1 MKSQM
6 GTSLAF
12 ITTLVW
18 LLSVFSSLATA
29 QSQPIPGTIANN
41 DSIFVD
47 GKTFT
52 ITPGKA
58 KGDPSAQMKSLG
70 ARDLGPGAI
79 IFRSGEKLYIVDAPL
94 RLPGTSSEGRESV
107 YVDVEQA
114 RPNRVNVEYILPKN
128 PEHQKL
134 YDMLKE
140 RRALEKVRQILS
152 PFRLPEELTIKTM
165 GCDGVVNAWYE
176 RENSKP
182 TISICY
188 EWLQQILQSL
198 PKETT
203 PAGITPNDAAFG
215 QFFWIATHE
224 AGHAMFDIFDV
235 PVFGRQEDAADLF
248 AAYVMLQFG
257 KDEAR
262 RMIGGAA
269 WAYRNYIEDY
279 RKNPEV
285 KIRLAGLASSHGQP
299 EERFYNLMCMAYGAD
314 PVLFADLT
322 ENGYLPPTRSP
333 SCKYEYRTLVYA
345 FRREIAPHIDQ
356 GMARQILDATWLSD
370 VPRPDRAAK

>member
-1 MKSQM
+1 
-6 GTSLAF
+6 
-12 ITTLVW
+12 
-18 LLSVFSSLATA
+18 
-29 QSQPIPGTIANN
+29 
-41 DSIFVD
+41 
-47 GKTFT
+47 
-52 ITPGKA
+52 
-58 KGDPSAQMKSLG
+58 MKSLG